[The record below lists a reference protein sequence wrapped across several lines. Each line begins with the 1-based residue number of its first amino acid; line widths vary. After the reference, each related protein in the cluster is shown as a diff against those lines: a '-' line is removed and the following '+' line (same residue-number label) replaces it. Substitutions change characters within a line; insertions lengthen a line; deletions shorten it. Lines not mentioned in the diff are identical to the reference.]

1 MHFFFLNLI
10 KYYEKVKSVRGA
22 SWRRKKF
29 SLIFWTIVYFFLQ
42 KSYPFQF
49 ASFMSMLLSWK
60 CLIKSMVVRL
70 QFLKSKRKNDKT
82 LESCYLNFT
91 NVWTSKKNFNSDRWH
106 DEIVEVFFLHWLHHF
121 HTQKKSISQSKEN
134 KIMLNIFWRLGE
146 DVRNT
151 VGDVTILVNNA
162 AVVYVTDIFSR
173 TDQMIRNT
181 FDVNVIAHFR
191 VSNYSYV
198 RF

>member
-1 MHFFFLNLI
+1 
-10 KYYEKVKSVRGA
+10 
-22 SWRRKKF
+22 
-29 SLIFWTIVYFFLQ
+29 
-42 KSYPFQF
+42 
-49 ASFMSMLLSWK
+49 
-60 CLIKSMVVRL
+60 
-70 QFLKSKRKNDKT
+70 
-82 LESCYLNFT
+82 
-91 NVWTSKKNFNSDRWH
+91 
-106 DEIVEVFFLHWLHHF
+106 
-121 HTQKKSISQSKEN
+121 
-134 KIMLNIFWRLGE
+134 MLNIFWRLGE